1 MSEMNHPQA
10 LGPTRLGFADEGELD
25 RFVAKLEAFERG
37 EIAPDAWR
45 AFRLVHGIYGQRQDG
60 PMMVR
65 CKIPQGVLTPEQL
78 LALAEV
84 SERWSN
90 GKGHITTR
98 QNVQFHF
105 VKLED
110 VEAVVRRLGA
120 AGLTTREACGNS
132 VRNITGCPYAGVSEQ
147 EPFDVTPYAEAMT
160 RHLLRGPLS
169 STLPR
174 KFKIAFGGCCGGD
187 CVGGGFHDIGF
198 LARVRDGVRGFQVTI
213 GGGLSTL
220 RRAGF
225 LAHEFLPAAQM
236 FEAAEA
242 VLRVFDRTGDR
253 KNKAKA
259 RLKFVIERLGVDGF
273 LAEYRKEREA
283 LAAEGGRPV
292 GDLPPVAV
300 PRLKRAF
307 LQPAGP
313 GFDQFLDKNV
323 RAQKQRGQVAVTV
336 RVPLGDLSTAQLRG
350 LAQIAR
356 ELSAEEQLR
365 TTAEQNLVIRFIA
378 REALP
383 ALHARLQSLG
393 LALTGPRTIG
403 DVTSCPGA
411 MSCKLAVT
419 QSRGLAD
426 LLSRHLDEH
435 PEVAALAE
443 TLSIKVSGCPNGCGQ
458 HYVAGIGFQ
467 GSVRKITGRPVP
479 QYHVYVGGK
488 FDGSA
493 FGRLAVKIPARR
505 APQALTRLVELYA
518 SEKQPTEAPEDYFA
532 RVPLPQVQALLA
544 DLTEMTEAEATPDDF
559 IDLGEK
565 QSFEVILQE
574 GECAA

>member
-10 LGPTRLGFADEGELD
+10 LGPTRLGFADEAELD
-25 RFVAKLEAFERG
+25 RFVEKLEAFERG
-37 EIAPDAWR
+37 EVAPDEWR
-45 AFRLVHGIYGQRQDG
+45 AFRLVHGVYGQRQDG
-60 PMMVR
+60 PMMIR

-84 SERWSN
+84 AERWST
-90 GKGHITTR
+90 GKGHVTTR

-105 VKLED
+105 VRMED

-132 VRNITGCPYAGVSEQ
+132 VRNITGCPYAGVSDQ

-187 CVGGGFHDIGF
+187 CVGAGFHDLGF
-198 LARVRDGVRGFQVTI
+198 LARVRDGRRGFRLTI

-225 LAHEFLPAAQM
+225 VAHEFLPVEQI

-242 VLRVFDRTGDR
+242 VLRIFNRTGDR

-259 RLKFVIERLGVDGF
+259 RLKFVIERLGVEGF

-283 LAAEGGRPV
+283 IAAEGGRPL
-292 GDLPPVAV
+292 GALPPVAV
-300 PRLKRAF
+300 PRSKRAF
-307 LQPAGP
+307 PQVAGP
-313 GFDQFLDKNV
+313 GFAEFVQKNV
-323 RAQKQRGQVAVTV
+323 RGQKQPGQVAVTL

-356 ELSAEEQLR
+356 EMSAEEQVR
-365 TTAEQNLVIRFIA
+365 TTAEQNLVVRFIA

-383 ALHARLQSLG
+383 ALYVRLVSLG
-393 LALTGPRTIG
+393 LALAGPRTIE

-426 LLSRHLDEH
+426 LLSHHLEQL

-443 TLSIKVSGCPNGCGQ
+443 TMSIKVSGCPNGCGQ

-467 GSVRKITGRPVP
+467 GSVRKVAGRPVP
-479 QYHVYVGGK
+479 QYHVFLGGK
-488 FDGSA
+488 FDGSS

-505 APQALTRLVELYA
+505 GPQALTRLIELYA
-518 SEKQPTEAPEDYFA
+518 SEKQPGEAPEDYFV
-532 RVPLPQVQALLA
+532 RVPLGPVQALLA
-544 DLTEMTEAEATPDDF
+544 DLTEMSESEATPDDF

-565 QSFEVILQE
+565 QSFKVVLQE

>member
-1 MSEMNHPQA
+1 
-10 LGPTRLGFADEGELD
+10 
-25 RFVAKLEAFERG
+25 
-37 EIAPDAWR
+37 
-45 AFRLVHGIYGQRQDG
+45 
-60 PMMVR
+60 
-65 CKIPQGVLTPEQL
+65 VLTPEQL

-98 QNVQFHF
+98 QNMQFHF
-105 VKLED
+105 IKMED
-110 VEAVVRRLGA
+110 VEAVVRHLGA
-120 AGLTTREACGNS
+120 AGITTREACGNS
-132 VRNITGCPYAGVSEQ
+132 VRNITGCPYAGVSGQ

-198 LARVRDGVRGFQVTI
+198 LARVRDGRRGFQVTI

-225 LAHEFLPAAQM
+225 LAHEFLPVEQI
-236 FEAAEA
+236 FEVGEA

-259 RLKFVIERLGVDGF
+259 RLKFVIDRLGVEGF

-283 LAAEGGRPV
+283 IAAEGGRPL
-292 GDLPPVAV
+292 GELPPVAI

-313 GFDQFLDKNV
+313 GFDAFVDKNV

-356 ELSAEEQLR
+356 EMSGEEQLR

-393 LALTGPRTIG
+393 LALVGPRTIG

-426 LLSRHLDEH
+426 LVSRHLEQH

-467 GSVRKITGRPVP
+467 GSVRKIAGRAVP
-479 QYHVYVGGK
+479 QYHVFLGGK
-488 FDGSA
+488 FDGTA
-493 FGRLAVKIPARR
+493 FGRLAVKVPARR
-505 APQALTRLVELYA
+505 APQALTRLLELYA
-518 SEKQPTEAPEDYFA
+518 SDQKSGESPEDYFA
-532 RVPLPQVQALLA
+532 RVPLPRVQALLA

-559 IDLGEK
+559 VDLGEK
-565 QSFEVILQE
+565 QSFQVVLQE

>member
-10 LGPTRLGFADEGELD
+10 LGSTRLGFADEGELD
-25 RFVAKLEAFERG
+25 RFVAKLEEFERG
-37 EIAPDAWR
+37 ELAPDAWR
-45 AFRLVHGIYGQRQDG
+45 AFRLVHGVYGQRQDG
-60 PMMVR
+60 PMMIR

-105 VKLED
+105 VKMDD

-198 LARVRDGVRGFQVTI
+198 LARVRDGGR
-213 GGGLSTL
+213 
-220 RRAGF
+220 
-225 LAHEFLPAAQM
+225 
-236 FEAAEA
+236 
-242 VLRVFDRTGDR
+242 
-253 KNKAKA
+253 
-259 RLKFVIERLGVDGF
+259 RLG
-273 LAEYRKEREA
+273 E
-283 LAAEGGRPV
+283 
-292 GDLPPVAV
+292 LPPVAI

-313 GFDQFLDKNV
+313 GFDGFLDKNV

-336 RVPLGDLSTAQLRG
+336 RVTLGDLSTAQLRG
-350 LAQIAR
+350 LAQIAK
-356 ELSAEEQLR
+356 EMSAEEQLR

-393 LALTGPRTIG
+393 LALAGPRTIG

-426 LLSRHLDEH
+426 LLSRHLEEH
-435 PEVAALAE
+435 QEVAALAE

-467 GSVRKITGRPVP
+467 GSVRKIAGRAVP
-479 QYHVYVGGK
+479 QYHVYLGGK
-488 FDGSA
+488 FDGTS
-493 FGRLAVKIPARR
+493 FGRLAVKLPARR
-505 APQALTRLVELYA
+505 APQALTRLIELYA
-518 SEKQPTEAPEDYFA
+518 AEKQSDESPEAYFA
-532 RVPLPQVQALLA
+532 RVPLTHVQALLA
-544 DLTEMTEAEATPDDF
+544 DLTDMAEAEATPDDF

-565 QSFEVILQE
+565 QSFEVVLQE

>member
-10 LGPTRLGFADEGELD
+10 LGSTRLGFADEAELD
-25 RFVAKLEAFERG
+25 RFVENLEAFERG
-37 EIAPDAWR
+37 EVAPDAWR

-78 LALAEV
+78 VALAEV
-84 SERWSN
+84 AERWST
-90 GKGHITTR
+90 GRGHITTR
-98 QNVQFHF
+98 QNMQFHF
-105 VKLED
+105 VKLEN
-110 VEAVVRRLGA
+110 VEAVVRHLGA

-132 VRNITGCPYAGVSEQ
+132 VRNITGCPYAGVSEL

-187 CVGGGFHDIGF
+187 CVGAGFNDIGF
-198 LARVRDGVRGFQVTI
+198 LARMRDGRPGFRVTI

-225 LAHEFLPAAQM
+225 LAHEFVPAEDI
-236 FEAAEA
+236 FEVGEA

-283 LAAEGGRPV
+283 IAGEGGRPLTE
-292 GDLPPVAV
+292 LPPVAV
-300 PRLKRAF
+300 PRLKRSF
-307 LQPAGP
+307 PQPAAP
-313 GFDQFLDKNV
+313 GFDAFLDKNV
-323 RAQKQRGQVAVTV
+323 RAQKQRGQVAVTI
-336 RVPLGDLSTAQLRG
+336 RVPLGDLSVVQLRG

-356 ELSAEEQLR
+356 EISAEEEVR
-365 TTAEQNLVIRFIA
+365 TTAEQNLVIRFIS
-378 REALP
+378 RDALP
-383 ALHARLQSLG
+383 ALHSRLVSLG
-393 LALTGPRTIG
+393 LALPGPRTIS

-426 LLSRHLDEH
+426 LLSRHLQEH
-435 PEVAALAE
+435 PGVAALAE
-443 TLSIKVSGCPNGCGQ
+443 SLAIKVSGCPNGCGQ

-467 GSVRKITGRPVP
+467 GSVRKIAGRPVP
-479 QYHVYVGGK
+479 QYHLFVGGK
-488 FDGSA
+488 FDGRS
-493 FGRLAVKIPARR
+493 FGRLAAKVPARR
-505 APQALTRLVELYA
+505 APLALTRLVELYD
-518 SEKQPTEAPEDYFA
+518 SEKQLNESPEDYFA
-532 RVPLPQVQALLA
+532 RVPLPRVQSLLA
-544 DLTEMTEAEATPDDF
+544 DLTELSESEATSDDF
-559 IDLGEK
+559 IDLGEH
-565 QSFEVILQE
+565 QSFEVVLQD

>member
-10 LGPTRLGFADEGELD
+10 LGSTRLGFADEGELD
-25 RFVAKLEAFERG
+25 RFVEKLEAFERG
-37 EIAPDAWR
+37 EVAPDAWR
-45 AFRLVHGIYGQRQDG
+45 AFRLVHGVYGQRQDG

-105 VKLED
+105 VKMED

-198 LARVRDGVRGFQVTI
+198 LARVRDGKRGFRVTI

-225 LAHEFLPAAQM
+225 LAHEFLPVEQI
-236 FEAAEA
+236 FDVAEA

-259 RLKFVIERLGVDGF
+259 RLKFVIERLGVEGF
-273 LAEYRKEREA
+273 LSEYRKESEA
-283 LAAEGGRPV
+283 IAAQGGRPL
-292 GDLPPVAV
+292 GELPPVAI

-307 LQPAGP
+307 PQPAGP
-313 GFDQFLDKNV
+313 GFDAFLDKNV

-336 RVPLGDLSTAQLRG
+336 RVTLGDLSTAQLRG
-350 LAQIAR
+350 LAQIAK
-356 ELSAEEQLR
+356 EMSAEEQLR

-393 LALTGPRTIG
+393 LALAGPRTIG

-426 LLSRHLDEH
+426 LLSHHLEEH

-467 GSVRKITGRPVP
+467 GSVRKIAGRAVP
-479 QYHVYVGGK
+479 QYHVFLGGK
-488 FDGSA
+488 FDGTS
-493 FGRLAVKIPARR
+493 FGRLAVKVPARR
-505 APQALTRLVELYA
+505 APQVLTRLLELYA
-518 SEKQPTEAPEDYFA
+518 SEKKPGETPDDFFA
-532 RVPLPQVQALLA
+532 RVPLPQVHALLA
-544 DLTEMTEAEATPDDF
+544 DLTEMSQSEATPDDF

-565 QSFEVILQE
+565 QSFEVVLQE

>member
-10 LGPTRLGFADEGELD
+10 LGSTRLGFADEGELD
-25 RFVAKLEAFERG
+25 RFVEKLEAFERG
-37 EIAPDAWR
+37 EVAPDAWR
-45 AFRLVHGIYGQRQDG
+45 AFRLVHGVYGQRQDG

-78 LALAEV
+78 VALAEV
-84 SERWSN
+84 AERWST
-90 GKGHITTR
+90 GRGHITTR

-105 VKLED
+105 LKLED
-110 VEAVVRRLGA
+110 VESVVRHLGA

-132 VRNITGCPYAGVSEQ
+132 VRNITGCPYAGVSEL

-187 CVGGGFHDIGF
+187 CVGAGFNDLGF
-198 LARVRDGVRGFQVTI
+198 LARVRDDRLGFRVTI

-225 LAHEFLPAAQM
+225 LAHEFLPVEEI
-236 FEAAEA
+236 FEVAEA

-259 RLKFVIERLGVDGF
+259 RLKFVIERLGVEGF
-273 LAEYRKEREA
+273 LAEYHKEREA
-283 LAAEGGRPV
+283 IAAEGGRPV
-292 GDLPPVAV
+292 GELPAVAI

-307 LQPAGP
+307 PQPATP
-313 GFDQFLDKNV
+313 GFDAFLDKNV
-323 RAQKQRGQVAVTV
+323 RAQKQRGQTAVTI
-336 RVPLGDLSTAQLRG
+336 RVPLGDLSATQLRG
-350 LAQIAR
+350 LAQLAR
-356 ELSAEEQLR
+356 EMSAEEQVR
-365 TTAEQNLVIRFIA
+365 TTAEQNLVIRFIS
-378 REALP
+378 RDALP
-383 ALHARLQSLG
+383 ALHARLVSLG
-393 LALTGPRTIG
+393 LALPGPRTIS

-426 LLSRHLDEH
+426 LLTRHLEQH

-443 TLSIKVSGCPNGCGQ
+443 SLSIKVSGCPNGCGQ

-467 GSVRKITGRPVP
+467 GSVRKIAGRPVP
-479 QYHVYVGGK
+479 QYHLFLGGK
-488 FDGSA
+488 FDGTS
-493 FGRLAVKIPARR
+493 FGRLAAKVPARR
-505 APQALTRLVELYA
+505 APQALTRLLELYA
-518 SEKQPTEAPEDYFA
+518 SDKQRDESPEEFFA
-532 RVPLPQVQALLA
+532 RVPLPRVQSLLA
-544 DLTEMTEAEATPDDF
+544 DLTEMAEPDATPDDF
-559 IDLGEK
+559 IDLGEHR
-565 QSFEVILQE
+565 SFEVVLQE

>member
-10 LGPTRLGFADEGELD
+10 LGPTRLGFADEAELD
-25 RFVAKLEAFERG
+25 RFVDKLEAFERG

-65 CKIPQGVLTPEQL
+65 CKIPQGGLTPEQL
-78 LALAEV
+78 IALAEV
-84 SERWSN
+84 AERWST
-90 GKGHITTR
+90 GRGHITTR

-105 VKLED
+105 VKLDD
-110 VEAVVRRLGA
+110 VESIVRHLGA

-132 VRNITGCPYAGVSEQ
+132 VRNITGCPYAGVSEL

-187 CVGGGFHDIGF
+187 CVGAGFNDIGF
-198 LARVRDGVRGFQVTI
+198 LARERDGQHGFRVTI

-225 LAHEFLPAAQM
+225 VAHEFVPVEQI
-236 FEAAEA
+236 FEVAEA

-259 RLKFVIERLGVDGF
+259 RLKFVIERLGIDGF
-273 LAEYRKEREA
+273 LTEYRKEREA
-283 LAAEGGRPV
+283 LATEGGRAL
-292 GDLPPVAV
+292 GDLPPTATPV
-300 PRLKRAF
+300 LKRSF
-307 LQPAGP
+307 PQQAGP
-313 GFDQFLDKNV
+313 GFDTFVDKNV
-323 RAQKQRGQVAVTV
+323 RAPKQHGQVAVTL
-336 RVPLGDLSTAQLRG
+336 RVPLGDLSATQLRG

-356 ELSAEEQLR
+356 EMSAEEQVR

-378 REALP
+378 RDALP
-383 ALHARLQSLG
+383 ALHTRLVSLG
-393 LALTGPRTIG
+393 LAVPGPRTIS

-426 LLSRHLDEH
+426 LLSRHLQRL
-435 PEVAALAE
+435 PELAALAE
-443 TLSIKVSGCPNGCGQ
+443 SLAIKVSGCPNGCGQ

-467 GSVRKITGRPVP
+467 GSVRKVAGRPVP
-479 QYHVYVGGK
+479 QYHVFLGGK
-488 FDGSA
+488 FDGSS
-493 FGRLAVKIPARR
+493 FGRLAAKIPARR
-505 APQALTRLVELYA
+505 APQLLERLIELYA
-518 SEKQPTEAPEDYFA
+518 SEKQSGESPQDFFA
-532 RVPLPQVQALLA
+532 RVPLARVQPLLA
-544 DLTEMTEAEATPDDF
+544 DL
-559 IDLGEK
+559 
-565 QSFEVILQE
+565 
-574 GECAA
+574 

>member
-25 RFVAKLEAFERG
+25 RFVEKLEAFERG
-37 EIAPDAWR
+37 EVAPDAWR

-84 SERWSN
+84 AERWST
-90 GKGHITTR
+90 GRGHITTR

-132 VRNITGCPYAGVSEQ
+132 VRNITACPYAGVSDV
-147 EPFDVTPYAEAMT
+147 EPFDVTPYAEALT

-187 CVGGGFHDIGF
+187 CIGAGFNDIGF
-198 LARVRDGVRGFQVTI
+198 LARRREGRPGFRVTI

-225 LAHEFLPAAQM
+225 LAHDFLPAEQI
-236 FEAAEA
+236 FEVSEA

-259 RLKFVIERLGVDGF
+259 RLKFVIERLGVEGF
-273 LAEYRKEREA
+273 LAEYRKERDA
-283 LAAEGGRPV
+283 IAGRGGRPI
-292 GDLPPVAV
+292 GELPPVAL
-300 PRLKRAF
+300 PIHKRAF
-307 LQPAGP
+307 PQPAGP
-313 GFDQFLDKNV
+313 GFEVFLEKNV
-323 RAQKQRGQVAVTV
+323 RPQKQPGQAVVTV
-336 RVPLGDLSTAQLRG
+336 RVPLGDLSAAQLRG
-350 LAQIAR
+350 LAQAAR
-356 ELSAEEQLR
+356 EMSAEEQVR
-365 TTAEQNLVIRFIA
+365 TTAEQNLIIRFVP

-383 ALHARLQSLG
+383 ALHARLASLR
-393 LALTGPRTIG
+393 LALPGPRTIA

-426 LLSRHLDEH
+426 LLMRHLEQR
-435 PEVAALAE
+435 PGLAATAE
-443 TLSIKVSGCPNGCGQ
+443 ALSIKVSGCPNGCGQ

-467 GSVRKITGRPVP
+467 GSVRKIAGRPVP
-479 QYHVYVGGK
+479 QYHIFVGGK
-488 FDGSA
+488 FDGSS
-493 FGRLAVKIPARR
+493 FGRLAAKIPARR
-505 APQALTRLVELYA
+505 APRALERLIDLYA
-518 SEKQPTEAPEDYFA
+518 AEKESGEAPESYFA
-532 RVPLPQVQALLA
+532 RVELPRVQALLQ
-544 DLTEMTEAEATPDDF
+544 DLTEMTEAEASGEDF
-559 IDLGEK
+559 VDLGE
-565 QSFEVILQE
+565 QRSFEVVLQE

>member
-10 LGPTRLGFADEGELD
+10 LGSTRLGFADEGELD
-25 RFVAKLEAFERG
+25 RFVEKLEAFERG
-37 EIAPDAWR
+37 EVAPDAWR
-45 AFRLVHGIYGQRQDG
+45 AFRLVHGVYGQRQDG

-78 LALAEV
+78 HALADV

-90 GKGHITTR
+90 GKGHTTTR

-105 VKLED
+105 IQMED
-110 VEAVVRRLGA
+110 VEAVVRHLGA

-198 LARVRDGVRGFQVTI
+198 LARERDGKRGFRVTI

-225 LAHEFLPAAQM
+225 LAHEFLPVEQI
-236 FEAAEA
+236 FEVGEA

-259 RLKFVIERLGVDGF
+259 RLKFVIDRLGVEGF
-273 LAEYRKEREA
+273 LAEYGKEREA
-283 LAAEGGRPV
+283 IAAGGGRPL
-292 GDLPPVAV
+292 GDLPVVAV

-313 GFDQFLDKNV
+313 GFDEFLDKNV

-336 RVPLGDLSTAQLRG
+336 RVPLGDLSTAQSRG
-350 LAQIAR
+350 LAVA
-356 ELSAEEQLR
+356 
-365 TTAEQNLVIRFIA
+365 
-378 REALP
+378 
-383 ALHARLQSLG
+383 
-393 LALTGPRTIG
+393 GPRSIG

-426 LLSRHLDEH
+426 LLSRYLEER
-435 PEVAALAE
+435 PQVAALAE
-443 TLSIKVSGCPNGCGQ
+443 SLSIKVSGCPNGCGQ

-467 GSVRKITGRPVP
+467 GSVRKIAGRAVP
-479 QYHVYVGGK
+479 QYHVYLGGK
-488 FDGSA
+488 FDGTS
-493 FGRLAVKIPARR
+493 FGRLAVKVPARR
-505 APQALTRLVELYA
+505 APETLTRLLELYA
-518 SEKQPTEAPEDYFA
+518 SEKQSGQAPDDYFA

-544 DLTEMTEAEATPDDF
+544 DLTEMTEAQTIPDDF

-565 QSFEVILQE
+565 QSFEVVLQE